1 MNMIDLSK
9 VTDAKLVLEI
19 YSRIKGESEMQQHLN
34 YLYRAAF
41 RPIYTFFDKQNIDE
55 ANIRMYKQADWE
67 ALEAERDE
75 VSIRVVGQRFHRC
88 PTIIP
93 KCRAQIDAAYL
104 QD

>member
-1 MNMIDLSK
+1 MIDLSK

-75 VSIRVVGQRFHRC
+75 VLKYFPDDKGF
-88 PTIIP
+88 
-93 KCRAQIDAAYL
+93 
-104 QD
+104 

>member
-9 VTDAKLVLEI
+9 ATDAELVLEI
-19 YSRIKGESEMQQHLN
+19 YRRIKDESEMQQHLN

-55 ANIRMYKQADWE
+55 ANIRMYKQADWQ

-75 VSIRVVGQRFHRC
+75 VLENFPDETG
-88 PTIIP
+88 
-93 KCRAQIDAAYL
+93 L
-104 QD
+104 